1 MDNALLALASAIVAV
16 TGTLLAPVLSQ
27 RITARVQADQFDR
40 QERLARAQW
49 QRERRVAERE
59 RRRDCYVHANAGYR
73 RYRVELMNHL
83 WAVHRDEVT
92 DEGRSAL
99 QEARH
104 AMHSAFAEAQMI
116 ASDAVMAELDALT
129 RELAG
134 AYARTMRLERGSP
147 SPRWGFDEILAALL
161 DLGDAWVRAR
171 SVMRT
176 DLGVEP
182 GPVAPDAA
190 VDGDGPDG
198 DGPEGAGAEDAGP
211 EGHGPDGYGPDGDRP
226 DGDGPRRPDGRSG
239 EAGAPSGGG
248 QRGR

>member
-27 RITARVQADQFDR
+27 RITGRVQADQFDR

-49 QRERRVAERE
+49 QRDRRAAERE
-59 RRRDCYVHANAGYR
+59 KRRDCYVHANAGYR

-92 DEGRSAL
+92 DEGRAAL

-116 ASDAVMAELDALT
+116 ASDAVMAELDVLT
-129 RELAG
+129 RELAD
-134 AYARTMRLERGSP
+134 AYARTMRLERGNP
-147 SPRWGFDEILAALL
+147 LPGWGFDEVLAALL

-171 SVMRT
+171 AVMRA

-182 GPVAPDAA
+182 GPVAADHAA
-190 VDGDGPDG
+190 AAEGRAGEGRGGEGPDG
-198 DGPEGAGAEDAGP
+198 N
-211 EGHGPDGYGPDGDRP
+211 GPDGDRP
-226 DGDGPRRPDGRSG
+226 DGDGPRGPDGRSG